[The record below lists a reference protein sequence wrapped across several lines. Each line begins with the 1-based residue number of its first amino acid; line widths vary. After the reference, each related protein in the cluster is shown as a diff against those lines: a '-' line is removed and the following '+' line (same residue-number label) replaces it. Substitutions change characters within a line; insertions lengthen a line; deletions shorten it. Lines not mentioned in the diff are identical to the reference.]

1 MNFKS
6 YSHIGKKKVNE
17 DYLACSK
24 NSFIVCDGVGGE
36 VRGEIA
42 SKEIATLILKRLEK
56 SQENLSKENIYE
68 AIINSQEKLNN
79 YIKEKED
86 LVGMATT
93 LAAVFISDKGFFT
106 SHIGDSRVYIVRPS
120 NNTFWHTWDH
130 SLVGNLV
137 KNGEISRE
145 AGRKHPMNN
154 QIFKGIKAN
163 FKDKVTAPEIHF
175 ITDVRKGDLI
185 FICSDGISEAFS
197 DVDLLE
203 LLADENKAL
212 ADKLAIIEKKCSE
225 DSIDNNTAILCEVEK
240 KDVPNTTIIPL
251 EWSSI
256 DSLHEDDV
264 LDNVSLE
271 DSNTEEEEEEKPK
284 KKKKWFRF

>member
-42 SKEIATLILKRLEK
+42 SKEIATLILKRLENT
-56 SQENLSKENIYE
+56 QENLSKENIYE

-93 LAAVFISDKGFFT
+93 LAAVFISDKGFYT
-106 SHIGDSRVYIVRPS
+106 THIGDSRVYIVRPS

-154 QIFKGIKAN
+154 QIFKAIKAN
-163 FKDKVTAPEIHF
+163 FKDKVTEPEIHF
-175 ITDVRKGDLI
+175 ITDIRKGDLI
-185 FICSDGISEAFS
+185 FICSDGVSEGFS

-203 LLADENKAL
+203 LLADENKDL
-212 ADKLAIIEKKCSE
+212 ADKIAIIEKKCSE
-225 DSIDNNTAILCEVEK
+225 DSIDNNTAFLCEVEK
-240 KDVPNTTIIPL
+240 SDVPNTTIIPL

-256 DSLHEDDV
+256 NSLHEDI

-271 DSNTEEEEEEKPK
+271 DNNQDEEIEQPK

>member
-1 MNFKS
+1 MNHTS
-6 YSHIGKKKVNE
+6 YTHIGKKKVNE
-17 DYLACSK
+17 DYVTFSK

-42 SKEIATLILKRLEK
+42 SKEIASFILKELEK
-56 SQENLSKENIYE
+56 TANSVSKDIIYE
-68 AIINSQEKLNN
+68 AIINAQKNLNN
-79 YIKEKED
+79 YIKEKEN
-86 LVGMATT
+86 LAGMATT
-93 LAAVFISDKGFFT
+93 LAAVFISDNGFYS

-154 QIFKGIKAN
+154 QIFKAIKAN
-163 FKDKVTAPEIHF
+163 FKDKVTEPEINY
-175 ITDVRKGDLI
+175 ITDIRKDDII

-197 DVDLLE
+197 DVTLLE
-203 LLADENKAL
+203 LLANTNKNIHQKIDLIAQ
-212 ADKLAIIEKKCSE
+212 KCAE

-240 KDVPNTTIIPL
+240 NDVPKTTVIPL
-251 EWSSI
+251 EWQAI
-256 DSLHEDDV
+256 ASLHENDS
-264 LDNVSLE
+264 LDTVSLE
-271 DSNTEEEEEEKPK
+271 DTNQEEQEEEKPK
-284 KKKKWFRF
+284 KKKWFRF